1 MQIQFL
7 ILTYNSYECPLL
19 HTHLKARI
27 FVVPALCTLLIL
39 YVWWLSVTSLSVF
52 WAVLFLPRCRRSV
65 GCQSQHGP
73 SVTQPEPGNYLA
85 WRSLPVEPHRV
96 PFTPY
101 CINDFGHWAEGIWR
115 WPRGSRLTFWGVFR
129 WMKNQH
135 LGDLRKWFSA
145 GFDLIPKLSK
155 L

>member
-1 MQIQFL
+1 MQQLWFFL
-7 ILTYNSYECPLL
+7 LL
-19 HTHLKARI
+19 HIHLKARV
-27 FVVPALCTLLIL
+27 FHFCGSFCTVHPAHRLL

-115 WPRGSRLTFWGVFR
+115 WPRCSRLTFWGVLYE
-129 WMKNQH
+129 WKTN
-135 LGDLRKWFSA
+135 
-145 GFDLIPKLSK
+145 I
-155 L
+155 